1 MKIDCPFKE
10 FKGLFGIE
18 KKGIHIYRFS
28 EDTAIFDYG
37 ITIIGCLLLSHFTK
51 IPLVLTTI
59 VVLLLGIL
67 IHLLFGVE
75 TNTLKYLG
83 ISCD

>member
-18 KKGIHIYRFS
+18 KKGIHSFRFTEGS
-28 EDTAIFDYG
+28 ALLDYG
-37 ITIIGCLLLSHFTK
+37 MTIIGCLLLSHFTK

-83 ISCD
+83 ISCN